1 MDNERKVYNPSST
14 VARNCWIGALI
25 GVLVF
30 FYPIVFPIETYGA
43 GFAMMFFGI
52 IITIS
57 LAISAI
63 IFQKLAGNLNRLVSG
78 EGLLAHWTYSQA
90 EWSSYA
96 EEEHARD
103 RNDKWGLFKLI
114 TVIAVVVG
122 IGFVIFKHDA
132 LPVMLVIIPGLI
144 GIIALT
150 AWLSIG
156 STYRQNLKYPG
167 EVFIGMSGA
176 ILGHQFH
183 YWKLPTAYLHTAM
196 LEEGNPPVIKL
207 VYSSPSG
214 QARGE
219 YIARFPVPQ
228 GHEEE
233 ARQVLARLTA
243 EIKGEPNDI
252 IVN

>member
-1 MDNERKVYNPSST
+1 MPNNKKYYNPSGA
-14 VARNCWIGALI
+14 VARNCFIGAFV
-25 GVLVF
+25 GVMVF
-30 FYPIVFPIETYGA
+30 FYPIVFPIETYGL
-43 GFAMMFFGI
+43 GFALMFVGI
-52 IITIS
+52 IIFIS
-57 LAISAI
+57 LLISGFV
-63 IFQKLAGNLNRLVSG
+63 FQKLAGNLDKLAQG
-78 EGLLAHWTYSQA
+78 EGLLAHWTYSA
-90 EWSSYA
+90 DEWSRYTEA
-96 EEEHARD
+96 EHLRD
-103 RNDKWGLFKLI
+103 KKDKWGLFRLI
-114 TVIAVVVG
+114 SIIGVIVG

-132 LPVMLVIIPGLI
+132 LPVILVIIPGLI

-167 EVFIGMSGA
+167 EVYIGMSGA

-183 YWKLPTAYLHTAM
+183 YWKLPTAYLHTA
-196 LEEGNPPVIKL
+196 LIEEGNPPVIKL

-219 YIARFPVPQ
+219 YTARFPVPQ

-233 ARQVLARLTA
+233 AKQVLARLTA
-243 EIKGEPNDI
+243 EIKGEPSDI